1 MNAYLVAIRYH
12 DGDKAL
18 CRIDDVASFDE
29 AHWHAQHS
37 GARVALTLVQPIATK
52 QQEAA

>member
-1 MNAYLVAIRYH
+1 MNVYLVAVRYH

-18 CRIDDVASFDE
+18 FRADDMASFDE

-37 GARVALTLVQPIATK
+37 GFRVALTLVQPIATGVK
-52 QQEAA
+52 ETA